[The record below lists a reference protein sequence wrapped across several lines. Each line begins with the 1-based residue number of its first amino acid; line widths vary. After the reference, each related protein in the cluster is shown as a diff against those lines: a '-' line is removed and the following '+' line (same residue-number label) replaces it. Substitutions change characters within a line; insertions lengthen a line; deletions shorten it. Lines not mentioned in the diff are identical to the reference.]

1 MAETEDSTAD
11 VDSEECPECLGR
23 GWIIEPDTGSGA
35 ARPCSCSAADRTP
48 YLLTAARIP
57 PRYRRCTLANFE
69 ISSPNPAARDQ
80 LLAAHT
86 RCRHYIDGF
95 LSEGGGRSGT
105 GLLLVGPPGVGKTHL
120 AAAVLSELIRR
131 YRVRGL
137 FTDFTSLTHEIQSTF
152 DPTSASS
159 KHHVLDPVMECEF
172 LVLDELGAQKPTP
185 WVRDVLYLVINTR
198 YTRNLPTVF
207 TTNFRLEGGSRPGPH
222 LDAPSREDL
231 LENRIPPTLISR
243 LYEMAPAIVMDS
255 VDFRREVKQHQ
266 HRA

>member
-1 MAETEDSTAD
+1 M
-11 VDSEECPECLGR
+11 L
-23 GWIIEPDTGSGA
+23 A
-35 ARPCSCSAADRTP
+35 AAG
-48 YLLTAARIP
+48 IP

-69 ISSPNPAARDQ
+69 VSSPDPAARDQ

-86 RCRHYIDGF
+86 RCTRYLDDF
-95 LSEGGGRSGT
+95 LGEGGGFSGS

-131 YRVRGL
+131 YRMRGL
-137 FTDFTSLTHEIQSTF
+137 FTDFTSLTHQIQSTF
-152 DPTSASS
+152 DPASTAS
-159 KHHVLDPVMECEF
+159 KHHVLDPVMGAEV
-172 LVLDELGAQKPTP
+172 LVLDELGAQKPTA
-185 WVRDVLYLVINTR
+185 WVRDTLYLVINTR

-207 TTNFRLEGGSRPGPH
+207 TTNYRLEAASRSGPH
-222 LDAPSREDL
+222 LDGPGREDL
-231 LENRIPPTLISR
+231 LENRVPPSLISR